1 MLANSS
7 ENVDNAAAADDDDY
21 DDGGDDDIYGHDH
34 DFAICLK
41 KRCFFKISF
50 WQKAILLIDQVDVC
64 KRSGIITSMRVDVSL
79 SQ

>member
-50 WQKAILLIDQVDVC
+50 
-64 KRSGIITSMRVDVSL
+64 
-79 SQ
+79 